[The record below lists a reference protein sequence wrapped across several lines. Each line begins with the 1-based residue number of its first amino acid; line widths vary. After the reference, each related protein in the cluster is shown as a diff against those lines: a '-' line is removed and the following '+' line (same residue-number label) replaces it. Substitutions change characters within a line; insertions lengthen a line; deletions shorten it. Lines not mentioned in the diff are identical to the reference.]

1 MPRTP
6 PCQQIL
12 DNPTVSPLI
21 RAPEVIIHSATT
33 LQTYQNCPLQYKFC
47 FIDKIPIP
55 PTPPMVFGSAIH
67 SVIENLTTHPH
78 PSLEPR
84 DYALSLLDEFWPSD
98 MYESEFEE
106 SEARTSAHAIL
117 DIYLAWQKS
126 NTNTVTGVERE
137 FTFSLASHTLNG
149 FIDRIE
155 QTPEGGYVVIDFKS
169 GKKPGTISKNKIKTN
184 IQVNMYCLAFQHLT
198 GALPE
203 RAELF
208 FLKDGRH
215 VHYVPNEET
224 IAAFTDTMLTLID
237 EIISG
242 KFPANPGFF
251 RCKYCGYRDRCGNK
265 WSYNEW

>member
-1 MPRTP
+1 
-6 PCQQIL
+6 
-12 DNPTVSPLI
+12 
-21 RAPEVIIHSATT
+21 
-33 LQTYQNCPLQYKFC
+33 
-47 FIDKIPIP
+47 
-55 PTPPMVFGSAIH
+55 MVFGSAIH
-67 SVIENLTTHPH
+67 SVIENLTAHPH
-78 PSLEPR
+78 PVLEPR
-84 DYALSLLDEFWPSD
+84 DHALSLLDKFWPS
-98 MYESEFEE
+98 EVFKSEFEE
-106 SEARTSAHAIL
+106 SEARISAHAIL
-117 DIYLAWQKS
+117 DIYLAWQKA
-126 NTNTVTGVERE
+126 NTNTVTGVEHE

-184 IQVNMYCLAFQHLT
+184 IQVNMYCLAIQHLT